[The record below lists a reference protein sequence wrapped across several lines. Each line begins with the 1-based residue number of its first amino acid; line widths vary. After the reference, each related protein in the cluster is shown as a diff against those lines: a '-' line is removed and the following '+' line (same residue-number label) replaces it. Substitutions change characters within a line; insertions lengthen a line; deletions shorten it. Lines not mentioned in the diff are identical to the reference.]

1 MPKLVWKI
9 YNSHVLSVGYF
20 PNKNFIKK
28 WTMSSCPLIWAH
40 CMGDAGKYCNKFCYF
55 FYRPSNVLR
64 INIILM
70 WRSPVTVSIGIF
82 RCIFY
87 TISTPSML
95 TRALKQTGCNI
106 YFKTINV
113 TWFSLLRLVYDT
125 KLLSGDDYER
135 PSLNQLK
142 QYILYCCTI

>member
-1 MPKLVWKI
+1 MYFSFMLCILKVFPKIWSFLSYYACLRKI
-9 YNSHVLSVGYF
+9 LHKF
-20 PNKNFIKK
+20 NFIK
-28 WTMSSCPLIWAH
+28 S
-40 CMGDAGKYCNKFCYF
+40 CYF

-142 QYILYCCTI
+142 QYILHCCTI